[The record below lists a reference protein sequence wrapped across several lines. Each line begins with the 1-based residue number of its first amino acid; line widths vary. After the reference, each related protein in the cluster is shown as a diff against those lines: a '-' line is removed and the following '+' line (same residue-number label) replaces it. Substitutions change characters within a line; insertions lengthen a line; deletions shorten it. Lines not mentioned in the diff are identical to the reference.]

1 MAAATPVTGGFTH
14 ALMLYELRGQLKD
27 FIT

>member
-1 MAAATPVTGGFTH
+1 MAAATPVTGAFTH
-14 ALMLYELRGQLKD
+14 ALMLCELRGQLKD